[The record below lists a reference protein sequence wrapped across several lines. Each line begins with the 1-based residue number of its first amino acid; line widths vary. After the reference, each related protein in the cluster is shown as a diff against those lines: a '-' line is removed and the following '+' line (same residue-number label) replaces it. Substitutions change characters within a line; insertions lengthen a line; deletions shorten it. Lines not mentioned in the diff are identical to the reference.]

1 MSLHL
6 SSCSNVP
13 VKWKDLNAI
22 QFAQNFT
29 ALESYWIISW
39 QSAKPHYYYSASDHT
54 WYWLWRQE
62 ALLRPFLPFAIEK
75 TMDHKSSKIAHF
87 CSLQIYKTKYYLVV
101 ILRLRPSASP
111 IPLKEKKSFRTCAC
125 ILQVVQTSCFRPTE
139 PLLIRNDLSPIQFVQ
154 NSTAVNYHQIY
165 IQGKKCTFLW

>member
-1 MSLHL
+1 MYHKYKSMSMHL
-6 SSCSNVP
+6 SSCSNVL
-13 VKWKDLNAI
+13 VKWKDLNPI
-22 QFAQNFT
+22 QFAQNFSCSL
-29 ALESYWIISW
+29 AVLESYWIISW

-111 IPLKEKKSFRTCAC
+111 ILWRKRKVLEHALASYKSFK
-125 ILQVVQTSCFRPTE
+125 RPASGQ
-139 PLLIRNDLSPIQFVQ
+139 LSPF
-154 NSTAVNYHQIY
+154 S
-165 IQGKKCTFLW
+165 

>member
-1 MSLHL
+1 MKSLRGCPCIFQFVQMSWSNGRILILFNLPKLH
-6 SSCSNVP
+6 CS
-13 VKWKDLNAI
+13 LA
-22 QFAQNFT
+22 

-101 ILRLRPSASP
+101 TLRLRPSASP
-111 IPLKEKKSFRTCAC
+111 PILWRKRKVLEHALASYKSFK
-125 ILQVVQTSCFRPTE
+125 RPASGQ
-139 PLLIRNDLSPIQFVQ
+139 LSPF
-154 NSTAVNYHQIY
+154 S
-165 IQGKKCTFLW
+165 